1 MSRKTISLALAICMI
16 FSCIVTALAAEP
28 EKELAATG
36 AEITPA
42 TDTGNAEATP
52 LLTLDQVSERAQQ
65 LHRDLDLAV
74 RQARNTAMATAMAAA
89 TAKSVLVDQYGG
101 AMVVNGSAPLY
112 NSADDDAGKVRTVPY
127 GKVARLKDSG
137 NGWYRVSFDTCSGY
151 MKADDCLVVRYSDY
165 ENTSAASLLI
175 DDLLAYARTYIGTP
189 YVYGGNSR
197 SGIDCSAF
205 TQQVF
210 NHFGYNLP
218 RTVSAQYAVCRRV
231 SDSERR
237 PGDLLFFNT
246 CGGLSHI
253 GIYMGNGQFIHAGSI
268 YGVSVRSL
276 SESYFA
282 NTYLFAGRI
291 IGK

>member
-1 MSRKTISLALAICMI
+1 MT
-16 FSCIVTALAAEP
+16 FTFIVTAMADEP
-28 EKELAATG
+28 EEGKTAPVEAADNTSFMLIDLYAALNMEQLTELTNQLQRDMDLAMRQVRNETMAAT
-36 AEITPA
+36 
-42 TDTGNAEATP
+42 
-52 LLTLDQVSERAQQ
+52 V
-65 LHRDLDLAV
+65 
-74 RQARNTAMATAMAAA
+74 
-89 TAKSVLVDQYGG
+89 AKSVLLNTYGG
-101 AMVVNGSAPLY
+101 AMVVNGGATVY
-112 NSADDDAGKVRTVPY
+112 AAADETSDVVRTVSY
-127 GKVARLKDSG
+127 GKVAALRQTGD
-137 NGWYRVSFDTCSGY
+137 GWYEVSFDTCSGY
-151 MKADDCLVVRYSDY
+151 MKAEDCLVVRYDDY
-165 ENTSAASLLI
+165 ANTSAASLLI
-175 DDLLAYARTYIGTP
+175 DDVIAYAYTYLGTP
-189 YVYGGNSR
+189 YVYGGTSR

-253 GIYMGNGQFIHAGSI
+253 GIYLGNGQFIHAGSI

>member
-1 MSRKTISLALAICMI
+1 MSTRTVSFVLTICMI
-16 FSCIVTALAAEP
+16 FSCAVTALAAEP
-28 EKELAATG
+28 EKDEREPVAITAND
-36 AEITPA
+36 AET
-42 TDTGNAEATP
+42 AEQAP
-52 LLTLDQVSERAQQ
+52 LVSLDQLSERAQQ

-74 RQARNTAMATAMAAA
+74 RQTRNSALATAA
-89 TAKSVLVDQYGG
+89 AKSVLLSQYGG
-101 AMVVNGSAPLY
+101 AMVVSSATLY
-112 NSADDDAGKVRTVPY
+112 ASADEDAEELRTVPY
-127 GKVARLKDSG
+127 GKVARLKDTG
-137 NGWYRVSFDTCSGY
+137 NGWYHVSFDTCSGY

-165 ENTSAASLLI
+165 ENSSAASLLI
-175 DDLLAYARTYIGTP
+175 DDLLAYAKTYLGTP

-197 SGIDCSAF
+197 HGIDCSAF

-253 GIYMGNGQFIHAGSI
+253 GIYLGNGQFIHAGSI
-268 YGVSVRSL
+268 YGVSIRSL

-282 NTYLFAGRI
+282 RTYLFAGRI